1 MRRPPP
7 YLVRRLVIAPLF
19 VIGSVTAL
27 LALPL
32 WLIGAACA
40 SRFIPGR
47 WRPLRVAWF
56 LFVYLALEALMLLVL
71 FVLWIA
77 SGFGWRLRAPR
88 FVDVHYRLAAWWLR
102 RVMGSA
108 RRTFNLKI
116 ESEDPRAAPTKG
128 RPVLVFSRHAG
139 PGDSFLLV
147 DGLLNDYDRLPRII
161 LKDMLQLDP
170 CVDVV
175 LNRLPNRFIP
185 SSGPAGETVVE
196 SITDLAS
203 GMGRSGAIVL
213 FPEGGNFTERR
224 RRRAIDR
231 LDEIGRPGLA
241 DRAREMEY
249 VLPPKPTGVE
259 TAIAAAPTA
268 DVVFVGHVGLE
279 KLATIRD
286 LWRGIPMDSHIV
298 TRLWTIPAEAVP
310 PPDEQEAW
318 LYDQWQEIDAWIG
331 VTLAGEDVRSS

>member
-1 MRRPPP
+1 MKRPPP

-56 LFVYLALEALMLLVL
+56 LFVYVALEAVMLLVL

-88 FVDVHYRLAAWWLR
+88 LVDVHYRLAAWWLR

-116 ESEDPRAAPTKG
+116 ESEDPRTAPTKG

-196 SITDLAS
+196 SITGLAS

-241 DRAREMEY
+241 GRAREMEY

-331 VTLAGEDVRSS
+331 VTLAGGDVRSS